1 MQMASKSLLIELSKL
16 RYCISYD
23 EVKWYKHSLMMIQST
38 LPTFVIAGFTQFVAD
53 NVDHKVKFMKSSN
66 VAKRVG
72 VKLHWYTQPAFKALS
87 TIKFT
92 PMKDLI
98 DQLPSSSSELA
109 VDIILHSASI
119 FRKAERLG
127 PRSNWNGFMENITV
141 GCRHPE
147 KSTKYYVATD

>member
-1 MQMASKSLLIELSKL
+1 MQLASKSLLIELSKL

-53 NVDHKVKFMKSSN
+53 NVDHKVCSLDGKGTFNGMGITACSIEKKIMPDQSTERLAKFMKSSN

-98 DQLPSSSSELA
+98 NQLP
-109 VDIILHSASI
+109 
-119 FRKAERLG
+119 
-127 PRSNWNGFMENITV
+127 
-141 GCRHPE
+141 
-147 KSTKYYVATD
+147 